1 VEGKVSNS
9 LAIAAASLTLRS
21 LLLAR
26 IPALDSNLG
35 DLEVSL
41 QPPDIARKNVTKAQL
56 NLFLYHVA
64 YNAAWRNMDM
74 PRQVRPGESATPALA
89 INLHYLI
96 TAWGRGDSDN
106 DAVSHRVLA
115 GAMSVLHDNALLGA
129 DAIRDA
135 LDDNDLAEQIERV
148 RITPLALGIEEM
160 SKLWTAFQSNYRV
173 STAYELAVVLID
185 SRNAARAALPVLKRG
200 EDDRGVIAAASA
212 APVLEALALPRSQS
226 AVRLGDDVVLTG
238 QQLSTQDTVA
248 RFSSARLDAPID
260 VVPLAGTAPG
270 TLQVHLA
277 DVAEDANANATW
289 APGVYS
295 LALRTQ
301 AAGRPALLSNEL
313 LLALAPRITIAPLA
327 HAAGDITLDIQC
339 APRLREG
346 QRVALLFGDRV
357 LAPDGI
363 VQPANPLAP
372 TELTF
377 TVPDVAAGTWTLR
390 LRVDG
395 VDSIP
400 VDFSGAT
407 PAFAADQQVTVT

>member
-1 VEGKVSNS
+1 MSNS
-9 LAIAAASLTLRS
+9 LAIAAASLTLRN

-26 IPALDSNLG
+26 IPALDSDLS

-41 QPPDIARKNVTKAQL
+41 QPPDIARKNVSKAQL
-56 NLFLYHVA
+56 NLFLYHVS

-74 PRQVRPGESATPALA
+74 PRQVRPGENATPALA
-89 INLHYLI
+89 LNLHYLF
-96 TAWGRGDSDN
+96 TAWGRGESEN
-106 DAVSHRVLA
+106 DAVNHRVLA

-135 LDDNDLAEQIERV
+135 LEDNDLADQIERV

-185 SRNAARAALPVLKRG
+185 SRNPPRSALPVLRRG
-200 EDDRGVIAAASA
+200 QDDRGVFATATA
-212 APVLEALALPRSQS
+212 APILETLVFPRSQS
-226 AVRLGDDVVLTG
+226 AIRLGEDVVLTG
-238 QQLSTQDTVA
+238 RQLGTQDTVA
-248 RFSSARLDAPID
+248 RFSNLRLDAPID
-260 VVPLAGTAPG
+260 VVPLAGTEPG
-270 TLQVHLA
+270 TLQIHLA
-277 DVAEDANANATW
+277 DVADDANANATW

-295 LALRTQ
+295 VALRTQ
-301 AAGRPALLSNEL
+301 ATGRPALLSNEL
-313 LLALAPRITIAPLA
+313 LLALAPRITVAPLT
-327 HAAGDITLDIQC
+327 HAAGDIVFDIRC

-357 LAPDGI
+357 LAPDAI
-363 VQPANPLAP
+363 NQPADPLAP
-372 TELTF
+372 SQLTF
-377 TVPDVAAGTWTLR
+377 TVPDVAPGTWTLR

-407 PAFAADQQVTVT
+407 PAFAAGEQVTVT